1 MKFTRLKITGF
12 KSFVDTTVLDI
23 KPGLTGLVGPN
34 GCGKSNI
41 VEAMKWNMGEA
52 GPSRLRAGEMNDIIF
67 AGTKGRPSRNSA
79 EVTLTIENN
88 NEELLQ
94 AYTDSSEIEVSR
106 KIEKDDGS
114 TYQINNKE
122 VRQRD
127 VQILYADIAIG
138 SRSNAIVDQGQ
149 VGKIINS
156 KPQER
161 RQILEEAAGISGIH
175 ARKHETELK
184 LKSTETNLDK
194 LEEIITNDVS
204 RLKELSRQSNQA
216 KRYKTI
222 SENIRKLE
230 ATILYQ
236 RWNSNKEKIEINK
249 KQLESC
255 TENVNQ
261 ITRKIASVS
270 LQQQNIENDLPA
282 LREEN
287 QKYSNILNKLKVEYD
302 ILIKEEESISLEK
315 AKQKDTIKNLIAE
328 IFNEEKLFKE
338 LDIQYKE
345 LTTKIDT
352 IKINTTDIN
361 INELKE
367 NLENLK
373 KEEAYNSE
381 KLTESERALAYNT
394 SQIENLQNEI
404 VKLKLQKEETKNS
417 LQKNIEEIK
426 NLNTISKENNE
437 KDVFL
442 NKIDILKKKLKD
454 EDSKEIST
462 LKKLDIIV
470 KKIKNLNEKIDQKK
484 IVLQNKLRSIDQYN
498 ASKDIL
504 TKLFES
510 DEKNIVINYLKFP
523 NGFEKAIEA
532 ALGHGLKASLEKS
545 SIEWRNIDQQ
555 SLKSLPEGIKSLS
568 DYTKGVPE
576 VLNILKLTGLVDTS
590 EQGDLLQHKLIPGQQ
605 LVTKNGGLWR
615 WDGYTHTEN
624 AKTPA
629 NQILQNKTNLI
640 ELTSKINSLQSEIS
654 NHETDILNLN
664 SEINSS
670 ENNKIDNNAILLKI
684 NNSKIDIRSII
695 EKEQSAMSIYLENNN
710 VNKTKLAILES
721 SKSKNEYLFKKLS
734 NELAICLKKEL
745 SVSQI
750 EDLKKNINQ
759 ITSKNNEKKIEL
771 NNYFSVYQKELS
783 AIDNRENHLN
793 QLVNE
798 KSRLD
803 SQINNIKNR
812 IKNLKYNKNHLELDI
827 KNLDLKPIQIEKL
840 KLKIFNE
847 IDNLKKKSNNI
858 SEKLLNKENENKS
871 ILNELKTYNEELI
884 NYREDKA
891 RQESLLQQSI
901 ERNNE
906 DRERIYEKLKITPDK
921 FNEIIDLSIETQ
933 GIEESNLTLEKL
945 IIQRER
951 IGPVNLVAEEDSE
964 KLRIKLEEID
974 QEKEDLINAINKLR
988 SSIRAINKEA
998 RARLLEAFDEVNKHF
1013 KELFTNLFGGGE
1025 AYLNLEGSDDPLE
1038 SGLELMASP
1047 PGKKLQQMS
1056 LLSGGEQAL
1065 TAMALIFSVFLTKPS
1080 PICVLDEVDAPLDE
1094 SNVDRFLDLIDSIS
1108 KKSET
1113 RFLVISHHRLT
1124 MARMDRLYGITMQ
1137 EPGVSQLVSVS
1148 LKDAEKIK
1156 VA

>member
-149 VGKIINS
+149 VSKIINS

-345 LTTKIDT
+345 LTSNINT

-695 EKEQSAMSIYLENNN
+695 EKEQSAMSIYIENNN

-921 FNEIIDLSIETQ
+921 FNEIIDLSIEIQ
-933 GIEESNLTLEKL
+933 DIEESNLALEKL

-1108 KKSET
+1108 EKSET

>member
-1 MKFTRLKITGF
+1 MKFTRLKIIGF

-345 LTTKIDT
+345 LTSNINT

-545 SIEWRNIDQQ
+545 SIEWRNINQQ
-555 SLKSLPEGIKSLS
+555 SLKSLPEEIKSLS

-576 VLNILKLTGLVDTS
+576 VLNILKLTGLVDNS

-695 EKEQSAMSIYLENNN
+695 EKEQSAMSIYIENNN

-734 NELAICLKKEL
+734 NELAICLKKE
-745 SVSQI
+745 VSITQI
-750 EDLKKNINQ
+750 EDLKKNIDQ

-771 NNYFSVYQKELS
+771 NNYFSLYQKELS
-783 AIDNRENHLN
+783 TIDNRENHLN

-933 GIEESNLTLEKL
+933 GIEESNLALEKL

-974 QEKEDLINAINKLR
+974 KEKEDLINAINKLR

-1148 LKDAEKIK
+1148 LKDAEKIN

>member
-345 LTTKIDT
+345 LTTNINT

-695 EKEQSAMSIYLENNN
+695 EKEQSAMSIYIENNN

>member
-236 RWNSNKEKIEINK
+236 RWNSNIGKIEINK
-249 KQLESC
+249 KQLGSSA
-255 TENVNQ
+255 ENVNQ

-287 QKYSNILNKLKVEYD
+287 QKYLNILNKLKVEYD
-302 ILIKEEESISLEK
+302 ILIKEKESISLEK

-345 LTTKIDT
+345 LTSNINT

-373 KEEAYNSE
+373 KEEVYNSE

-404 VKLKLQKEETKNS
+404 VKLKLQKEETKNN

-426 NLNTISKENNE
+426 NLNIISKENNE

-454 EDSKEIST
+454 EDSKEIAT

-470 KKIKNLNEKIDQKK
+470 EEIKNLNEKIDQKK

-576 VLNILKLTGLVDTS
+576 VLNILKLTGLVDNS
-590 EQGDLLQHKLIPGQQ
+590 QQGDLLQHKLIPGQQ

-695 EKEQSAMSIYLENNN
+695 EKEQSAMSIYIENNN

-721 SKSKNEYLFKKLS
+721 SKSKNEYLFQKLS

-745 SVSQI
+745 SINQI
-750 EDLKKNINQ
+750 EDLKKNIDQ

-771 NNYFSVYQKELS
+771 NNYFSFYQKELS
-783 AIDNRENHLN
+783 TIDNRENHLN

-812 IKNLKYNKNHLELDI
+812 IKSLKYNKNQLEIDI

-921 FNEIIDLSIETQ
+921 FNEIIDLSIEIQ
-933 GIEESNLTLEKL
+933 DIEESNLALEKL

-964 KLRIKLEEID
+964 KLRIKLEEIEK
-974 QEKEDLINAINKLR
+974 EKEDLINAINKLR

-998 RARLLEAFDEVNKHF
+998 RARLLEAFDRVNKHF

-1025 AYLNLEGSDDPLE
+1025 AYLNLEGSEDPLE

>member
-345 LTTKIDT
+345 LTSNINT

-404 VKLKLQKEETKNS
+404 VKLKLQKEETKNN

-470 KKIKNLNEKIDQKK
+470 KNIKNLNEKIDQKK

-695 EKEQSAMSIYLENNN
+695 EKEQSAMSIYIENNN

-721 SKSKNEYLFKKLS
+721 SKSKNEYLFQKLS

>member
-345 LTTKIDT
+345 LTSNINT

-470 KKIKNLNEKIDQKK
+470 EEIKNLNEKIDQKK

-670 ENNKIDNNAILLKI
+670 ENNKIDNSAVLLKI

-695 EKEQSAMSIYLENNN
+695 EKEQSAMSIYIENNN

-933 GIEESNLTLEKL
+933 GIEESNLALEKL

-974 QEKEDLINAINKLR
+974 KEKEDLINAINKLR

>member
-345 LTTKIDT
+345 LTTNINT

-695 EKEQSAMSIYLENNN
+695 EKEQSAMSIYIENNN

-721 SKSKNEYLFKKLS
+721 SKSKNEYLFQKLS

-933 GIEESNLTLEKL
+933 GIEESNLALEKL

-974 QEKEDLINAINKLR
+974 KEKEDLINAINKLR

>member
-345 LTTKIDT
+345 LTTNINT

-695 EKEQSAMSIYLENNN
+695 EKEQSAMSIYIENNN

-974 QEKEDLINAINKLR
+974 KEKEDLINAINKLR

>member
-345 LTTKIDT
+345 LTTNINT

-576 VLNILKLTGLVDTS
+576 VLNILKLTGLVDNS
-590 EQGDLLQHKLIPGQQ
+590 QQGDLLQHKLIPGQQ

-695 EKEQSAMSIYLENNN
+695 EKEQSAMSIYIENNN

>member
-345 LTTKIDT
+345 LTTNINT

-695 EKEQSAMSIYLENNN
+695 EKEQSAMSIYIENNN

-933 GIEESNLTLEKL
+933 GIEESNLALEKL

>member
-345 LTTKIDT
+345 LTTNINT

-695 EKEQSAMSIYLENNN
+695 EKEQSAMSIYIENNN

-921 FNEIIDLSIETQ
+921 FNEIIDLSIEIQ
-933 GIEESNLTLEKL
+933 DIEESNLALEKL

-964 KLRIKLEEID
+964 KLRIKLEEIEK
-974 QEKEDLINAINKLR
+974 EKEDLINAINKLR

>member
-236 RWNSNKEKIEINK
+236 RWNSNIEKIEINK

-345 LTTKIDT
+345 LTTNINT

-454 EDSKEIST
+454 EDSKEISI

-470 KKIKNLNEKIDQKK
+470 EKIKNLNEKIDQKK

-523 NGFEKAIEA
+523 NGYEKAIEA

-576 VLNILKLTGLVDTS
+576 VLNILKLTGLVDNS

-695 EKEQSAMSIYLENNN
+695 EKEQSAMSIYIENNN

-721 SKSKNEYLFKKLS
+721 SKSKNEYLFQKLS

-745 SVSQI
+745 SITQI
-750 EDLKKNINQ
+750 EDLKKNIDQ
-759 ITSKNNEKKIEL
+759 ITSKNNEKKVEL

-783 AIDNRENHLN
+783 TIDNRENHLN

-812 IKNLKYNKNHLELDI
+812 IKNLKYNKNHLEIDI

-921 FNEIIDLSIETQ
+921 FNEIIDLSIEIQ
-933 GIEESNLTLEKL
+933 GIEESNLALEKL

-964 KLRIKLEEID
+964 KLRIKLEEIEK
-974 QEKEDLINAINKLR
+974 EKEDLINAINKLR

-1013 KELFTNLFGGGE
+1013 KELFTSLFGGGE

-1156 VA
+1156 VV

>member
-149 VGKIINS
+149 VGKIISS

-184 LKSTETNLDK
+184 LKSTETNVDK

-345 LTTKIDT
+345 LTTSINT

-437 KDVFL
+437 KDIFL

-629 NQILQNKTNLI
+629 NQILQNKTNLL

-695 EKEQSAMSIYLENNN
+695 EKEQSAMSIYIENNN

-721 SKSKNEYLFKKLS
+721 SKSKNEYLFQKLS

-750 EDLKKNINQ
+750 EDLKK
-759 ITSKNNEKKIEL
+759 KYKP
-771 NNYFSVYQKELS
+771 
-783 AIDNRENHLN
+783 
-793 QLVNE
+793 
-798 KSRLD
+798 
-803 SQINNIKNR
+803 NNIQK
-812 IKNLKYNKNHLELDI
+812 
-827 KNLDLKPIQIEKL
+827 
-840 KLKIFNE
+840 
-847 IDNLKKKSNNI
+847 
-858 SEKLLNKENENKS
+858 
-871 ILNELKTYNEELI
+871 
-884 NYREDKA
+884 
-891 RQESLLQQSI
+891 
-901 ERNNE
+901 
-906 DRERIYEKLKITPDK
+906 
-921 FNEIIDLSIETQ
+921 
-933 GIEESNLTLEKL
+933 
-945 IIQRER
+945 
-951 IGPVNLVAEEDSE
+951 
-964 KLRIKLEEID
+964 
-974 QEKEDLINAINKLR
+974 
-988 SSIRAINKEA
+988 
-998 RARLLEAFDEVNKHF
+998 
-1013 KELFTNLFGGGE
+1013 
-1025 AYLNLEGSDDPLE
+1025 
-1038 SGLELMASP
+1038 
-1047 PGKKLQQMS
+1047 
-1056 LLSGGEQAL
+1056 
-1065 TAMALIFSVFLTKPS
+1065 
-1080 PICVLDEVDAPLDE
+1080 
-1094 SNVDRFLDLIDSIS
+1094 
-1108 KKSET
+1108 
-1113 RFLVISHHRLT
+1113 
-1124 MARMDRLYGITMQ
+1124 
-1137 EPGVSQLVSVS
+1137 
-1148 LKDAEKIK
+1148 
-1156 VA
+1156 

>member
-236 RWNSNKEKIEINK
+236 RWNSNIEKIEINK
-249 KQLESC
+249 KQLGSC
-255 TENVNQ
+255 AENVNQ

-345 LTTKIDT
+345 LTTNINT

-470 KKIKNLNEKIDQKK
+470 EEIKNLNEKIDQKK

-576 VLNILKLTGLVDTS
+576 VLNILKLTGLVDNS

-670 ENNKIDNNAILLKI
+670 ENNKIDNSAILLKI

-695 EKEQSAMSIYLENNN
+695 EKEQSAMSIYIENNN

-721 SKSKNEYLFKKLS
+721 SKSKNEYLFQKLS

-745 SVSQI
+745 SITQI
-750 EDLKKNINQ
+750 EDLKKNIDQ

-783 AIDNRENHLN
+783 TIDNRENHLN

-812 IKNLKYNKNHLELDI
+812 IKNLKYNKNHLEIDI

-921 FNEIIDLSIETQ
+921 FNEIIDLSIEIQ
-933 GIEESNLTLEKL
+933 GIEESNLALEKL

-964 KLRIKLEEID
+964 KLRIKLEEIEK
-974 QEKEDLINAINKLR
+974 EKEDLINAINKLR

-1025 AYLNLEGSDDPLE
+1025 AYLNLEGSEDPLE

>member
-270 LQQQNIENDLPA
+270 LQQQNIGNDLPA

-454 EDSKEIST
+454 EDSKEISI

-470 KKIKNLNEKIDQKK
+470 QEIKNLNEKIDQKK
-484 IVLQNKLRSIDQYN
+484 IVLQSKLRSIDQYN

-670 ENNKIDNNAILLKI
+670 ENNKIDNSAILLKI

-695 EKEQSAMSIYLENNN
+695 EKEQSAMSIYIENNN

-721 SKSKNEYLFKKLS
+721 SKSKNEYLFQKLS
-734 NELAICLKKEL
+734 NELAICLKKKL
-745 SVSQI
+745 SVIQI

-759 ITSKNNEKKIEL
+759 ITFRNNEKKIEL

-783 AIDNRENHLN
+783 TIDNRENHLN

-921 FNEIIDLSIETQ
+921 FNEIIDLSIEIQ
-933 GIEESNLTLEKL
+933 GIEESNLALEKL

-964 KLRIKLEEID
+964 KLRIKLEEIEK
-974 QEKEDLINAINKLR
+974 EKEDLINAINKLR

-1113 RFLVISHHRLT
+1113 RFLVVSHHRLT

>member
-345 LTTKIDT
+345 LTTNINT

-404 VKLKLQKEETKNS
+404 VKLKLQKEETKNN

-695 EKEQSAMSIYLENNN
+695 EKEQSAMSIYIENNN

-974 QEKEDLINAINKLR
+974 KEKEDLINAINKLR

>member
-236 RWNSNKEKIEINK
+236 RWNSNKEKIKINK

-345 LTTKIDT
+345 LTTNINT

-454 EDSKEIST
+454 EDSKEIAT

-695 EKEQSAMSIYLENNN
+695 EKEQSAMSIYIENNN

-847 IDNLKKKSNNI
+847 IDNLKKKSKNI

>member
-79 EVTLTIENN
+79 EVILTIENN

-94 AYTDSSEIEVSR
+94 TYTNDAEIEVSR
-106 KIEKDDGS
+106 KIEKDVGS
-114 TYQINNKE
+114 TYRINNKE

-175 ARKHETELK
+175 ARKHESELK
-184 LKSTETNLDK
+184 LKSTENNLEK

-204 RLKELSRQSNQA
+204 RLKELSKQSNQA
-216 KRYKTI
+216 KRYKNI
-222 SENIRKLE
+222 SENIRNLE

-236 RWNSNKEKIEINK
+236 RWKNNLEKIESNK
-249 KQLESC
+249 KKLENC
-255 TENVNQ
+255 NENVNQ
-261 ITRKIASVS
+261 ITRKIAGKS
-270 LQQQNIENDLPA
+270 LQQQKIENTLPS

-302 ILIKEEESISLEK
+302 ILIKEEETLSLEQN
-315 AKQKDTIKNLIAE
+315 KQKDIIKHLITE
-328 IFNEEKLFKE
+328 LFSEEELYKE
-338 LDIQYKE
+338 LDVQHKK
-345 LTTKIDT
+345 LTNSINT
-352 IKINTTDIN
+352 INVNTTDTN
-361 INELKE
+361 INKLKE
-367 NLENLK
+367 KLENLK
-373 KEEAYNSE
+373 KEEASDSE
-381 KLTESERALAYNT
+381 KLTESERALTYNS
-394 SQIENLQNEI
+394 SQRENLQNE
-404 VKLKLQKEETKNS
+404 VKKINAQTAEARNILQKTIDEIQNS
-417 LQKNIEEIK
+417 NNI
-426 NLNTISKENNE
+426 NKENN
-437 KDVFL
+437 KKNVFL
-442 NKIDILKKKLKD
+442 NEINLLKD
-454 EDSKEIST
+454 KLRHEDNSEESA
-462 LKKLDIIV
+462 LKKLDIINKEI
-470 KKIKNLNEKIDQKK
+470 KKFNEEINQKK
-484 IVLQNKLRSIDQYN
+484 IVLQDKLRNIDQYN

-523 NGFEKAIEA
+523 KGYEKAIEA
-532 ALGHGLKASLEKS
+532 ALGHGLKASLEKA
-545 SIEWRNIDQQ
+545 SIEWRKVDQLA
-555 SLKSLPEGIKSLS
+555 LKSLPNGIESLS
-568 DYTKGVPE
+568 NHTKGVPE
-576 VLNILKLTGLVDTS
+576 VLNILKLTGLVENT
-590 EQGDLLQHKLIPGQQ
+590 EQGDLLHHKLLPGQQ

-640 ELTSKINSLQSEIS
+640 ELTSKINSVQKEIISYEAAIFNLTSKTLLSEKNKI
-654 NHETDILNLN
+654 
-664 SEINSS
+664 
-670 ENNKIDNNAILLKI
+670 ENNEILLKI
-684 NNSKIDIRSII
+684 NNSKINIRSSI
-695 EKEQSAMSIYLENNN
+695 EKEQSALSIYIESNNES
-710 VNKTKLAILES
+710 KTKLAILES
-721 SKSKNEYLFKKLS
+721 SKSKNEYLLKTLS
-734 NELAICLKKEL
+734 SELELCMQKEQSL
-745 SVSQI
+745 TLI
-750 EDLKKNINQ
+750 EDLKKNIDQ
-759 ITSKNNEKKIEL
+759 ITSINNQKKMEL
-771 NNYFSVYQKELS
+771 SNHISIYQKELS
-783 AIDNRENHLN
+783 SIENRENQLN

-803 SQINNIKNR
+803 TQINNIKNR
-812 IKNLKYNKNHLELDI
+812 IEHLKVNKNVAELDI
-827 KNLDLKPIQIEKL
+827 KNLNLKPIQIKEEKIKIL
-840 KLKIFNE
+840 KE
-847 IDNLKKKSNNI
+847 TDNLKEKLTKI
-858 SEKLLNKENENKS
+858 SEELLSKENENKS
-871 ILNELKTYNEELI
+871 ILNELRSFNEELI

-891 RQESLLQQSI
+891 RQEGLLQQSI
-901 ERNNE
+901 ERNN
-906 DRERIYEKLKITPDK
+906 DDKERIYEKLQINPDK
-921 FNEIIDLSIETQ
+921 FNEIIDISIEMPD
-933 GIEESNLTLEKL
+933 IEESNLALEKF

-964 KLRIKLEEID
+964 ILRTKLEEID
-974 QEKEDLINAINKLR
+974 KEKEDLTNAIIKLR

-998 RARLLEAFDEVNKHF
+998 RSKLVEAFEEVNKHF
-1013 KELFTNLFGGGE
+1013 KTLFTDLFGGGE
-1025 AYLNLEGSDDPLE
+1025 AYLKLEGSDDPLE

-1108 KKSET
+1108 KKSKT
-1113 RFLVISHHRLT
+1113 KFLVVSHHRLT
-1124 MARMDRLYGITMQ
+1124 MSRMDRLYGVTMQ

>member
-345 LTTKIDT
+345 LTTNINT

-404 VKLKLQKEETKNS
+404 VKLKLQKEETKNN

-695 EKEQSAMSIYLENNN
+695 EKEQSAMSIYIENNN

-745 SVSQI
+745 S
-750 EDLKKNINQ
+750 
-759 ITSKNNEKKIEL
+759 IT
-771 NNYFSVYQKELS
+771 
-783 AIDNRENHLN
+783 R
-793 QLVNE
+793 
-798 KSRLD
+798 
-803 SQINNIKNR
+803 
-812 IKNLKYNKNHLELDI
+812 
-827 KNLDLKPIQIEKL
+827 
-840 KLKIFNE
+840 
-847 IDNLKKKSNNI
+847 
-858 SEKLLNKENENKS
+858 
-871 ILNELKTYNEELI
+871 
-884 NYREDKA
+884 
-891 RQESLLQQSI
+891 
-901 ERNNE
+901 
-906 DRERIYEKLKITPDK
+906 
-921 FNEIIDLSIETQ
+921 
-933 GIEESNLTLEKL
+933 
-945 IIQRER
+945 
-951 IGPVNLVAEEDSE
+951 
-964 KLRIKLEEID
+964 
-974 QEKEDLINAINKLR
+974 
-988 SSIRAINKEA
+988 
-998 RARLLEAFDEVNKHF
+998 
-1013 KELFTNLFGGGE
+1013 
-1025 AYLNLEGSDDPLE
+1025 
-1038 SGLELMASP
+1038 
-1047 PGKKLQQMS
+1047 
-1056 LLSGGEQAL
+1056 
-1065 TAMALIFSVFLTKPS
+1065 
-1080 PICVLDEVDAPLDE
+1080 
-1094 SNVDRFLDLIDSIS
+1094 
-1108 KKSET
+1108 
-1113 RFLVISHHRLT
+1113 
-1124 MARMDRLYGITMQ
+1124 
-1137 EPGVSQLVSVS
+1137 
-1148 LKDAEKIK
+1148 
-1156 VA
+1156 

>member
-236 RWNSNKEKIEINK
+236 RWNSNIEKIEINK

-345 LTTKIDT
+345 LTSNINT

-470 KKIKNLNEKIDQKK
+470 EEIKNLNEKIDQKK

-576 VLNILKLTGLVDTS
+576 VLNILKLTGLVDNS

-670 ENNKIDNNAILLKI
+670 ENNKIDNSAILLKI

-695 EKEQSAMSIYLENNN
+695 EKEQSAMSIYIENNN

-721 SKSKNEYLFKKLS
+721 SKSKNEYLFQKLS

-745 SVSQI
+745 SITQI
-750 EDLKKNINQ
+750 EDLKKNIDQ

-783 AIDNRENHLN
+783 TIDNRENHLN

-812 IKNLKYNKNHLELDI
+812 IKNLKYNKNHLEIDI

-921 FNEIIDLSIETQ
+921 FNEIIDLSIEIQ
-933 GIEESNLTLEKL
+933 GIEESNLALEKL

-964 KLRIKLEEID
+964 KLRIKLEEIEK
-974 QEKEDLINAINKLR
+974 EKEDLINAINKLR

-1025 AYLNLEGSDDPLE
+1025 AYLNLESSEDPLE